1 MNNEFLKDSP
11 INVYIYEMLKMSYY
25 MYVQYSVG
33 GFLMIGRRSII
44 EFQEIKI
51 EDDFTVSSVRNGTGS
66 DKNCHYR
73 TIQTHIQSWARA
85 ITVAAI

>member
-1 MNNEFLKDSP
+1 
-11 INVYIYEMLKMSYY
+11 

-33 GFLMIGRRSII
+33 GFLMIGRRCII

-51 EDDFTVSSVRNGTGS
+51 EDDFTVSSVRNGTRS

-73 TIQTHIQSWARA
+73 TIQTLKAGHVR
-85 ITVAAI
+85 